1 MAIKNTFILIIDD
14 SSTIRTLLAD
24 ILSRNGFQTLIAGT
38 MELALQDAERKEFD
52 LAIIDIF
59 MPGMGGIE
67 GILKVRESNP
77 DIKILAIS
85 AGYGDMDKDKALQA
99 ASMQGADMTLAKP
112 FEEEELLAAIN
123 GLLGDGDEETEA
135 GAEAPAPA
143 G

>member
-67 GILKVRESNP
+67 GISKVRESNP

-85 AGYGDMDKDKALQA
+85 AGYGDMDKQKALQA

>member
-67 GILKVRESNP
+67 GISKVRESNP

>member
-1 MAIKNTFILIIDD
+1 MVNKNTFILIIDD
-14 SSTIRTLLAD
+14 SSTIRTFLAD
-24 ILSRNGFQTLIAGT
+24 VLSRNGFQTLVAET
-38 MELALQDAERKEFD
+38 MELALLDAVRKEFD

-67 GILKVRESNP
+67 GISKIRECSPNA
-77 DIKILAIS
+77 KILAIS
-85 AGYGDMDKDKALQA
+85 AGYGDMDKMKTLQA
-99 ASMQGADMTLAKP
+99 ASMQGADMTMAKP

>member
-1 MAIKNTFILIIDD
+1 MKIKNTFILIIDD

-67 GILKVRESNP
+67 GISKIRECSP
-77 DIKILAIS
+77 DVKILAIS
-85 AGYGDMDKDKALQA
+85 AGYGDMDKMKALQA

-123 GLLGDGDEETEA
+123 GLLGDGDEETEVD
-135 GAEAPAPA
+135 AEAPAPA